1 MRGPRAT
8 MPDFAALSLPM
19 LAWIAAV
26 MLLAGFVHGVIGF
39 GFPIVATPLLA
50 AAMDLKVAV
59 VVSLVP
65 TLAMTLVNAFRGG
78 KLRESIGRFWF
89 LPLCLPVGA
98 YIGTRILIVAPSE
111 PFLLVLAGLVLAFL
125 NMERLGHTEIP
136 FVRRHPA
143 ASAVVSGVL
152 AGLFEATVNVAG
164 PMLLVY
170 FMLAGLNPRSLV
182 QVLNFGFIVGKGT
195 QIATWTAAGGIGP
208 ATWLATAPFALLA
221 LVTLLIGHRV
231 HDRVSTATYM
241 KWLRGF
247 LWVMVGMLV
256 LQFIRQWLS

>member
-1 MRGPRAT
+1 MRGPRTA
-8 MPDFAALSLPM
+8 MPDLAALPPLT
-19 LAWIAAV
+19 LAWVTAV

-50 AAMDLKVAV
+50 LVVDLKVAI

-78 KLRESIGRFWF
+78 LLRESIGRFWF
-89 LPLCLPVGA
+89 LPLCLLVGA
-98 YIGTRILIVAPSE
+98 YVGTRILIVAPSE

-125 NMERLGHTEIP
+125 NMERLGHTEVP
-136 FVRRHPA
+136 VVKRHPT
-143 ASAVVSGVL
+143 ASAVVSGVV
-152 AGLFEATVNVAG
+152 AGVFEATVNVAG

-182 QVLNFGFIVGKGT
+182 QVLNFGFIAGKGT
-195 QIATWTAAGGIGP
+195 QIATWTAAGGVGL
-208 ATWLATAPFALLA
+208 ATWLATAPWAVLA
-221 LVTLLIGHRV
+221 LVTLFLGHRV

-247 LWVMVGMLV
+247 LWIMVGLLV
-256 LQFIRQWLS
+256 LQFLRQWPG